1 MTVSDVLNNE
11 VLVGTYIIK
20 SSGSKVDI
28 PPADFVF
35 AEVEQNLYIPSMAI
49 IRLRHLDL
57 ASHYA
62 TTFSIGKPVSVDFG
76 QKSTETAEI
85 FNGEVV
91 AQEIDV
97 SPTGTPT
104 ITIRAYDKRH
114 RLMRGRKIK
123 VFKNVKDS
131 DNFSSIGGTSGAS
144 VNAEAT
150 DELYDWLIQNNE
162 TDLEFLTRR
171 ALRLGMEVIMDGTT
185 LKMRKPPDPPET
197 APVSVE
203 WGEDLL
209 KLKVRIN
216 SSKQVNS
223 VTVRGWDRKTKQA
236 IVGTSSSATFKPAI
250 GLNKDGAALSSDFGS
265 SNVMYNVYSPV
276 VSQAEANLVAAAI
289 HNDINGRA
297 IQIQG
302 EAFGNKAIK
311 AGAYLGIK
319 NAGTDYNGSYYI
331 TTCTHRFDIEGY
343 FTYFESN
350 GKSTNS
356 IIELTNQL
364 NERASGGFMGPVIGL
379 ITNNNVPDDQK
390 KKGQVKV
397 KYPTLGDDIES
408 DWIPLSQPMSGNA
421 TGIFFMPEVN
431 DEVLVAFENGD
442 ISRPYIIGSIWNGT
456 DTTPIA
462 ASVYV
467 GGDGKVKQ
475 RVIKTTS
482 GHIMTFN
489 DSSDAPG
496 ISIVDKTANNKIT
509 IDSTNN
515 KISIESDGDMLLKA
529 KTKMTIEAA
538 DLDITITNKIT
549 QKGGQVDAQSTST
562 DYSIKGATD
571 LKLEGTMNFQ
581 AKGGTA
587 AKVEGAQL
595 ELKGSATGKL
605 DGGGMMEIKGGLI
618 KLN

>member
-1 MTVSDVLNNE
+1 MPVSDVLNNDI
-11 VLVGTYIIK
+11 LVGAYIIK
-20 SSGSKVDI
+20 SNGSKIDI

-35 AEVEQNLYIPSMAI
+35 AEVEQNLYIPSMAV
-49 IRLRHLDL
+49 IRLRHLEL
-57 ASHYA
+57 ASSYP
-62 TTFSIGKPVSVDFG
+62 TTFSIGKAISIEMG
-76 QKSTETAEI
+76 QSSSDAAEV

-131 DNFSSIGGTSGAS
+131 DNFSTIGGAAGVS

-150 DELYDWLIQNNE
+150 TELYDWLIQNNE

-171 ALRLGMEVIMDGTT
+171 ALRIGMEVIMDGTT
-185 LKMRKPPDPPET
+185 LKMRKPPT
-197 APVSVE
+197 ASTAAATVE
-203 WGEDLL
+203 WGMDLL
-209 KLKVRIN
+209 ALKIRVN

-276 VSQAEANLVAAAI
+276 VSQAEANLVAAAV

-302 EAFGNKAIK
+302 KTFGNKAIK
-311 AGAYLGIK
+311 AGIYLEVK
-319 NAGTDYNGSYYI
+319 KAGTDYNGKYYL
-331 TTCTHRFDIEGY
+331 TNCTHRFDIEGY
-343 FTYFESN
+343 FTYFEST
-350 GKSTNS
+350 GKNTNS
-356 IIELTNQL
+356 ILELTNQL
-364 NERASGGFMGPVIGL
+364 NERASGGFMGPVIAL

-390 KKGQVKV
+390 NKGQVKV
-397 KYPTLGDDIES
+397 KYPTLGDNIES

-442 ISRPYIIGSIWNGT
+442 ISRPYIVGSIWNGT
-456 DTTPIA
+456 DAAPLA

-496 ISIVDKTANNKIT
+496 ISIVDKTAKNKIT
-509 IDSTNN
+509 IDSTAN

-538 DLDITITNKIT
+538 DLDITVTNKIT
-549 QKGGQVDAQSTST
+549 QKGGQVEAQSTST
-562 DYSIKGATD
+562 DYSIKASTD
-571 LKLEGTMNFQ
+571 LKLEGSVNFQ
-581 AKGGTA
+581 AKGGVG
-587 AKVEGAQL
+587 AKVEGTNL
-595 ELKGSATGKL
+595 ELKGSAKGSL
-605 DGGGMMEIKGGLI
+605 DGGAMMEVKGGLI